1 MLACRHH
8 VLEVILKHYWL
19 AVTIDK
25 TTEPDNAIF
34 KGLKSKWNDIDV
46 KNCVITHFK
55 WQSIYDSW
63 FNEQAE
69 KARKCLMTIVNEGVF
84 KNSETRLPGTAELA
98 LMFLKPTFKPLNIHK
113 PGAVHHACFMAKS
126 IYYLKIMLLLNSTKQ
141 ILKLSQEKINEVK
154 KDGNFYFNFLCSS
167 ISES

>member
-1 MLACRHH
+1 MLQLIGFFVIGFVRSGGTDHHFGAPRIYSGTVLNHFKPIIRVAIYRLRNDVGKPLLMLACRHH
-8 VLEVILKHYWL
+8 VLEAILKHYWL

-25 TTEPDNAIF
+25 TTGPDNTLF

-84 KNSETRLPGTAELA
+84 KNSQRHEKRADYQEL
-98 LMFLKPTFKPLNIHK
+98 
-113 PGAVHHACFMAKS
+113 
-126 IYYLKIMLLLNSTKQ
+126 
-141 ILKLSQEKINEVK
+141 LS
-154 KDGNFYFNFLCSS
+154 
-167 ISES
+167 